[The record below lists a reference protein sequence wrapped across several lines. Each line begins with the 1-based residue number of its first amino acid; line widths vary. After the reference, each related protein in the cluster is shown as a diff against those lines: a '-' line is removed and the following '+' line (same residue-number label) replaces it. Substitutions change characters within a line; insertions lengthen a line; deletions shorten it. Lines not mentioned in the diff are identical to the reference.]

1 MPNNISKALLR
12 KKFSTI
18 DSPVKPE
25 WIKVKIQIDKIN
37 EIKKTLKSNKIVTVC
52 EEAMCPNMSDC
63 WAKSHATFMI
73 LGDICTR
80 ACSFCNISTG
90 KPNHVDHMEPIR
102 VANSVKKLKLSH
114 VVITSVD
121 RDDLN
126 DGGAK
131 HFSNTINEIKLKC
144 PNTTIEI
151 LTPDFRNKKNS
162 IELLSKCQIDV
173 FNHNLETVESLYKTV
188 RPGANY
194 KHSLSILRNIKKLN
208 PNLFTK
214 SGIMI
219 GLGEKFYEIMKLMDD
234 LRCNDVDFITIGQY
248 LRPTRNHHPVIKY
261 HSPDYFHKLY
271 EEAMNRGF
279 KIASSSPFT
288 RSSYHAEDDFKRLK
302 YIMLN
307 A

>member
-1 MPNNISKALLR
+1 MPNNIPKALLR

-18 DSPVKPE
+18 ESPVKPE

-151 LTPDFRNKKNS
+151 LVPDFRNKKNS

-219 GLGEKFYEIMKLMDD
+219 GLGEKLYEIMKLMDD
-234 LRCNDVDFITIGQY
+234 LRSNDVDFITIGQY
-248 LRPTRNHHPVIKY
+248 LRPTLNHLPVEKWVTPEEFNNYREIGIK
-261 HSPDYFHKLY
+261 K
-271 EEAMNRGF
+271 GF
-279 KIASSSPFT
+279 LEVVSGPMV
-288 RSSYHAEDDFKRLK
+288 RSSYRAERVLEKN
-302 YIMLN
+302 N
-307 A
+307 AGIA

>member
-1 MPNNISKALLR
+1 MSNNISKALLR
-12 KKFSTI
+12 KKFSAI

-188 RPGANY
+188 RPGADY
-194 KHSLSILRNIKKLN
+194 RHSLSILRNIKKLN

-248 LRPTRNHHPVIKY
+248 LRPTRNHHPIERWVTPEEFEKY
-261 HSPDYFHKLY
+261 RQIGLKK
-271 EEAMNRGF
+271 GF
-279 KIASSSPFT
+279 LEVVSGPMV
-288 RSSYHAEDDFKRLK
+288 RSSYRAERALEKN
-302 YIMLN
+302 N
-307 A
+307 AGL

>member
-1 MPNNISKALLR
+1 
-12 KKFSTI
+12 
-18 DSPVKPE
+18 
-25 WIKVKIQIDKIN
+25 
-37 EIKKTLKSNKIVTVC
+37 
-52 EEAMCPNMSDC
+52 MSDC

-73 LGDICTR
+73 LEDICTR

-162 IELLSKCQIDV
+162 IELLSKCQI
-173 FNHNLETVESLYKTV
+173 
-188 RPGANY
+188 
-194 KHSLSILRNIKKLN
+194 
-208 PNLFTK
+208 
-214 SGIMI
+214 
-219 GLGEKFYEIMKLMDD
+219 
-234 LRCNDVDFITIGQY
+234 RCI
-248 LRPTRNHHPVIKY
+248 
-261 HSPDYFHKLY
+261 
-271 EEAMNRGF
+271 
-279 KIASSSPFT
+279 
-288 RSSYHAEDDFKRLK
+288 
-302 YIMLN
+302 
-307 A
+307 

>member
-1 MPNNISKALLR
+1 
-12 KKFSTI
+12 
-18 DSPVKPE
+18 
-25 WIKVKIQIDKIN
+25 
-37 EIKKTLKSNKIVTVC
+37 
-52 EEAMCPNMSDC
+52 MCPNMSDC
-63 WAKSHATFMI
+63 WANPCYFMI

-90 KPNHVDHMEPIR
+90 KPNHVDHTEPLR
-102 VANSVKKLKLSH
+102 VANSVKKLELSH

-126 DGGAK
+126 DGGAQ

-194 KHSLSILRNIKKLN
+194 KHSLSILRKIKN
-208 PNLFTK
+208 
-214 SGIMI
+214 
-219 GLGEKFYEIMKLMDD
+219 
-234 LRCNDVDFITIGQY
+234 
-248 LRPTRNHHPVIKY
+248 
-261 HSPDYFHKLY
+261 
-271 EEAMNRGF
+271 
-279 KIASSSPFT
+279 
-288 RSSYHAEDDFKRLK
+288 
-302 YIMLN
+302 
-307 A
+307 

>member
-1 MPNNISKALLR
+1 MQKNISKALLR

-18 DSPVKPE
+18 ESPVKPE
-25 WIKVKIQIDKIN
+25 WIKVKIQYDKIN

-80 ACSFCNISTG
+80 SCSFCNISTG
-90 KPNHVDHMEPIR
+90 KPNYVDHTEPIR
-102 VANSVKKLKLSH
+102 VANAVKKLKLSH

-131 HFSNTINEIKLKC
+131 HFINTINEIKLKC

-173 FNHNLETVESLYKTV
+173 FNHNLETVKSLYKSV
-188 RPGANY
+188 RPGADY

-219 GLGEKFYEIMKLMDD
+219 GLGEEFSEIKKLMED

-248 LRPTRNHHPVIKY
+248 LQPSKKHHPLERYY
-261 HSPDYFHKLY
+261 HPDEFNELEIIAKSK
-271 EEAMNRGF
+271 GF
-279 KIASSSPFT
+279 LLVSSSPLT
-288 RSSYHAEDDFKRLK
+288 RSSYHADEDFAKLKQNRL
-302 YIMLN
+302 N
-307 A
+307 